1 MRHLKKI
8 RETNFLRCLIIEF
21 WWNQWKLNYGARCPI
36 DLRFSTGMFSALCW
50 FLADKAISFWN
61 FLTYR
66 YNLPE
71 IIDSLSSNLLFILF
85 MQIKSIT
92 YSHICV
98 ICTCIMGSRNHKRV
112 QWHITNN
119 MAIFIHPIGSQTHA
133 VHFHCPISWT

>member
-1 MRHLKKI
+1 MCSHTKNMYLESSYLDWDHISLLNKKNTI
-8 RETNFLRCLIIEF
+8 FHKSVAAIF
-21 WWNQWKLNYGARCPI
+21 CPGSI
-36 DLRFSTGMFSALCW
+36 FRRKWRQG
-50 FLADKAISFWN
+50 N
-61 FLTYR
+61 FLTYT

-71 IIDSLSSNLLFILF
+71 IIDSLSSNLLFLLF